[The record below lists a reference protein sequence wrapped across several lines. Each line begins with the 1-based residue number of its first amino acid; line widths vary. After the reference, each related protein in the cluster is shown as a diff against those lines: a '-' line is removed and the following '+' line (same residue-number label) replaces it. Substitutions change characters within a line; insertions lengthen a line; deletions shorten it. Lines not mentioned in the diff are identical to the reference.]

1 MYFDVSAALHD
12 LGNVTD
18 RIVELVEWMKLAEQE
33 HRSPFPSALRPA
45 DDLGEDLKAT
55 YGWFVSLSANI
66 HEALGRTEMT
76 IRDDQRDR
84 WFRRLEELEKR
95 IDSTGVQRWLN
106 A

>member
-45 DDLGEDLKAT
+45 DDLGEDLKAWRNSKNASIPPVYKGGST
-55 YGWFVSLSANI
+55 LDE
-66 HEALGRTEMT
+66 H
-76 IRDDQRDR
+76 
-84 WFRRLEELEKR
+84 RLRFILLR
-95 IDSTGVQRWLN
+95 
-106 A
+106 